1 MACNCNKADKRKV
14 WARYKAGI
22 DANRIAAQ
30 LMVQL
35 SLVRECIE
43 AGDPDAVPVIRT
55 EAKAAKNRAAKSKI
69 KE

>member
-1 MACNCNKADKRKV
+1 MGCNCNKADRREVWKRHI
-14 WARYKAGI
+14 AGF

-35 SLVRECIE
+35 SLVKDCIA
-43 AGDPDAVPVIRT
+43 AGDPDI
-55 EAKAAKNRAAKSKI
+55 AKPIKKSKI